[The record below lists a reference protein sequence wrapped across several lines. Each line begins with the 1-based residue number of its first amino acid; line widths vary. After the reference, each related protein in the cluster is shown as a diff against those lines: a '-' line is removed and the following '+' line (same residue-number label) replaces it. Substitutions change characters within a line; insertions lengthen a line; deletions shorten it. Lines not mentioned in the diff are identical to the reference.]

1 MRSDRC
7 VCGSMHDVTI
17 DKVVIGVEAVGELAA
32 YVGARGWS
40 KPFVVM
46 DANTKEALGWRVVDE
61 LSRTK
66 LRSYEFSERQ
76 GLRADEPAVARLEA
90 SLGEGEADV
99 LIAVGSGVLTDL
111 TRYVANRSGRFF
123 VSVPTAASMDG
134 YASSVAAMEF
144 GGMKTT
150 FPAVAPAAIFAD
162 PVTVAAAPRDM
173 TRSGLGDLLGKASAR
188 VDWLIAN
195 GLYGESY
202 CPEVERRVTEPFVHA
217 ATQVHHILRQSPE
230 AVAQLLHGL
239 IESGI
244 AMAMMG
250 SSRPAS
256 GCEHHASHFWD
267 LLASSGRRRHAL
279 HGLQVG
285 YATHFAMRL
294 QEFAFGGSVPD
305 LRPPLLPGPHGDE
318 ENEWLTGHA
327 AEVGAVLEEKRR
339 WQLENQLH
347 WPVTARQWDAVQR
360 RSVEAM
366 QVFPLVESALLAAGI
381 ASEPG
386 FLGLDAATLRMT
398 FRLASRMRARYTT
411 LDFLEGQDKLGEA
424 IDAVVP

>member
-1 MRSDRC
+1 
-7 VCGSMHDVTI
+7 MHDVTI

-162 PVTVAAAPRDM
+162 PVTVAAAPPDM

-188 VDWLIAN
+188 VDW
-195 GLYGESY
+195 
-202 CPEVERRVTEPFVHA
+202 P
-217 ATQVHHILRQSPE
+217 
-230 AVAQLLHGL
+230 
-239 IESGI
+239 
-244 AMAMMG
+244 MG
-250 SSRPAS
+250 SMASRTVPRS
-256 GCEHHASHFWD
+256 NGGSPSP
-267 LLASSGRRRHAL
+267 LSTLRRRS
-279 HGLQVG
+279 
-285 YATHFAMRL
+285 TT
-294 QEFAFGGSVPD
+294 SC
-305 LRPPLLPGPHGDE
+305 
-318 ENEWLTGHA
+318 
-327 AEVGAVLEEKRR
+327 
-339 WQLENQLH
+339 
-347 WPVTARQWDAVQR
+347 
-360 RSVEAM
+360 
-366 QVFPLVESALLAAGI
+366 
-381 ASEPG
+381 
-386 FLGLDAATLRMT
+386 
-398 FRLASRMRARYTT
+398 ASRRRPLRSSCTGSSNRG
-411 LDFLEGQDKLGEA
+411 L
-424 IDAVVP
+424 PWP